1 MRIAIA
7 ATRAEISDD
16 ASAQIGDHAGRTPY
30 YLIFDGQG
38 TLVETIS
45 NPFTG
50 TEHGA
55 GHRTARMLADK
66 NINLVIA
73 GRFGSAMREELSE
86 RGIKMSEQTG
96 KVQDALAAAKT

>member
-7 ATRAEISDD
+7 ATSDD
-16 ASAQIGDHAGRTPY
+16 ASAQIDDHAGRAPS
-30 YLIFDGQG
+30 YLIFDDRG

-50 TEHGA
+50 AEHGA

-66 NINLVIA
+66 NVDLVIA

-86 RGIKMSEQTG
+86 RDIKMSEQTG
-96 KVQDALAAAKT
+96 KVQDALAAAKP

>member
-7 ATRAEISDD
+7 ATSDD
-16 ASAQIGDHAGRTPY
+16 DSAQIDDRAGRAPS
-30 YLIFDGQG
+30 YLIFDDQG
-38 TLVETIS
+38 KLVETIN

-50 TEHGA
+50 AEHGA

-66 NINLVIA
+66 NVDLVIA

-96 KVQDALAAAKT
+96 KVQDALAATKP